1 MAVQPNAGGASERA
15 CLAVGKPPE
24 YHGEDEKWAEWEFGL
39 RAYLSMTGISDTL
52 NLVWAQEHAAVI
64 ALAGSITAVQE
75 SSRNLYYVLAMIV
88 RGKAQLL
95 IRAIEV
101 GNGFE
106 CWRQLVK
113 RYGKRDDVS
122 TMGLLLRILGYSCG
136 RSSWTGRPSLTRC

>member
-1 MAVQPNAGGASERA
+1 MAVPPNAGGASERA

-24 YHGEDEKWAEWEFGL
+24 HHGEDEKWAEWEFGL

-64 ALAGSITAVQE
+64 ALAGSSTAVQE
-75 SSRNLYYVLAMIV
+75 SSRNLYYVLAMLV

-106 CWRQLVK
+106 CWRPLV
-113 RYGKRDDVS
+113 
-122 TMGLLLRILGYSCG
+122 
-136 RSSWTGRPSLTRC
+136 